1 MDSFLMLFYYLFLF
15 YLLCYFFFKLRLL
28 LISRLHS
35 LVSRVSFYFAFFLVC
50 NSFVFKL
57 RILTLSF
64 LFVLSRFTS
73 YCTVYRTRCHQQQR
87 MMADQVATDFT
98 IHHPSRRLCNTS
110 KHIPQSQRSSKVG
123 RSLFY
128 VTHNN

>member
-1 MDSFLMLFYYLFLF
+1 MQIGSCNHFVLTTPPPHQSAALTCF
-15 YLLCYFFFKLRLL
+15 
-28 LISRLHS
+28 
-35 LVSRVSFYFAFFLVC
+35 RVSFYFAFFLVC